1 MLNDTIIRKAK
12 PDDKMYRLS
21 DTHGLVIQINPAGS
35 KLWRYR
41 YRFAGK
47 EKMLAL
53 GSYPDVSLAEARA
66 LRDKARTD
74 LKNGLDPSLVKK
86 IDNLSIMSQNEATFE
101 RVAREWH
108 DLNKGTWVARHAD
121 DIINSLER
129 DVFPAL
135 GNIPIKAITPPQ
147 VLAVLRLIENRP
159 AIETARRIRQRISA
173 VFVYGIATGL
183 ADNDPAA
190 IVQNALAPLKKGRQ
204 PAITNLKDAREILQK
219 VDQET
224 AHPATKLAMRILALT
239 AVRPGT
245 LITTPWSE
253 FNEIDPQEPVWR
265 IPAQRMK
272 LRLAQKNDEN
282 RDHLVPI
289 SKQAME
295 AIQVLRS
302 LTGAGPLA
310 FPNTRFAHKP
320 MSENALGYLLNRA
333 GYHSRHV
340 PHGWRSTFSSVMNEN
355 YPADKA
361 IIDLMLAHTPANK
374 VEAAYNR
381 ALHLA
386 RRKELAQIWANL
398 LMETAIRPAEILHIP
413 RR

>member
-21 DTHGLVIQINPAGS
+21 DTHGLVVQINPTGS

-66 LRDKARTD
+66 MRDKARTD

-108 DLNKGTWVARHAD
+108 DLNKGTWVARHSD

-135 GNIPIKAITPPQ
+135 GNLPIKAITPPQ

-173 VFVYGIATGL
+173 VFVYGIATGR
-183 ADNDPAA
+183 ADNDPSA
-190 IVQNALAPLKKGRQ
+190 IVQNALAPLKKGRH

-224 AHPATKLAMRILALT
+224 AHPVTKLAMRILALT

-245 LITTPWSE
+245 LITTPWDE
-253 FNEIDPQEPVWR
+253 FNEIDPQDPVWR

-272 LRLAQKNDEN
+272 LRLAQKSDEN
-282 RDHLVPI
+282 RDHLVPL

-295 AIQVLRS
+295 AILTLQS

-310 FPNTRFAHKP
+310 FPNTRFAHKS

-340 PHGWRSTFSSVMNEN
+340 PHGWRSTFSSVMNET

-386 RRKELAQIWANL
+386 RRKELAQIWTDL
-398 LMETAIRPAEILHIP
+398 LLETAISPSELLHMP